1 MNLCGAVHASKRI
14 PLATSTRELPS
25 MIASHVHAAEIGAH
39 DATST
44 TMARAL
50 ATFPSRA
57 LYGFGALLT
66 IMREADICGLDEKL
80 NREMRQSL
88 AQIVARQ
95 DTPQGFMGIIRTM
108 LYGLGFSSLAYKKAV
123 HTVANF
129 AHDRLRSETP
139 SIK

>member
-1 MNLCGAVHASKRI
+1 MNLCGAEHASKRV
-14 PLATSTRELPS
+14 PLATSTRELSS
-25 MIASHVHAAEIGAH
+25 MIASHVHTAEIGAH
-39 DATST
+39 DATPT

-57 LYGFGALLT
+57 LYGFGALLK
-66 IMREADICGLDEKL
+66 IMREADICELDDKF

-95 DTPQGFMGIIRTM
+95 DTPQGFMDIIRTM
-108 LYGLGFSSLAYKKAV
+108 LYGLGFSSPAYKKAV
-123 HTVANF
+123 LTVATC
-129 AHDRLRSETP
+129 AHDRLKSETP